1 MKLHQVVLPH
11 GFHISFF
18 FCISIFEKDPQ
29 IFWTPTLHVFIFP
42 SLANATKDT
51 TPAQPA
57 PQVFTFFH
65 LRRRP
70 TDIWNLPS
78 QLSLCSAKRRHT
90 WIFCDNQKLII
101 WFILT
106 LIINDCH
113 WWRRRSLDQQ
123 IAKINICSLSTIIRI
138 QDHTWLVF
146 LCPPRSHCG
155 RSHHLQTRKP

>member
-29 IFWTPTLHVFIFP
+29 ISWTPALHVFIFP
-42 SLANATKDT
+42 SLANATKDA
-51 TPAQPA
+51 TPAPPRFSYFSIFAEGQR
-57 PQVFTFFH
+57 TFGIFH
-65 LRRRP
+65 L
-70 TDIWNLPS
+70 
-78 QLSLCSAKRRHT
+78 CSHSAQQSVA
-90 WIFCDNQKLII
+90 IPGFFQKLII

-123 IAKINICSLSTIIRI
+123 IAKINICSLSTIIRMI
-138 QDHTWLVF
+138 PGWYSCVLHALIVDAVITSKLAN
-146 LCPPRSHCG
+146 PEA
-155 RSHHLQTRKP
+155 

>member
-18 FCISIFEKDPQ
+18 FCISIFEKDPPG
-29 IFWTPTLHVFIFP
+29 FLDSNPTCFFFI
-42 SLANATKDT
+42 
-51 TPAQPA
+51 
-57 PQVFTFFH
+57 FFH